1 MQIALVR
8 NAASAELVCKF
19 SHCTGLVSRKPRTV
33 DFLEAAGSPV
43 AAPGASAGMLGMAAS
58 GRVIEDATSNR
69 MQEHGF
75 GGWVLCKQGAGDGGN
90 AAMHNRQEH

>member
-19 SHCTGLVSRKPRTV
+19 SHCTGLVSRKPRIV
-33 DFLEAAGSPV
+33 DFLEAAGSPL

-69 MQEHGF
+69 NGF